1 MMGSLVSF
9 IFVCFLFFLAYNEKA
24 MKNSGYQSEQPSLEH
39 FFNTVNAYQQTAVI
53 RGAIE
58 LDLFTAIAE
67 GNTTVGALAA
77 KCKASERGM
86 RIICDYLTV
95 MGFLTKANEIYSLT
109 QDSALFLSRLSPA
122 YAGGTIEFLLSPMI
136 VDSFKDIAANI
147 RKGGTVVSQEGT
159 VSHENPV
166 WSRFA
171 RAMSPIQVMPAQ
183 LIVNL
188 VQVDSDR
195 SIKLLDLAAGH
206 GIFGITFAQR
216 YPNLEVVASDW
227 APVLEVAKENAQKFG
242 VSDRYKTL
250 PGSAFEID
258 FGNGYDIVL
267 LTNFLHHFDQE
278 TITKLLTKV
287 HAALNTQGRAFTL
300 DFIPNEDRVS
310 PPTAATFSMVMLA
323 STPGGD
329 AYTFAE
335 YEQMFSEAGFSRS
348 ELHPLTPSPQRL
360 IISYF

>member
-1 MMGSLVSF
+1 
-9 IFVCFLFFLAYNEKA
+9 
-24 MKNSGYQSEQPSLEH
+24 
-39 FFNTVNAYQQTAVI
+39 
-53 RGAIE
+53 
-58 LDLFTAIAE
+58 
-67 GNTTVGALAA
+67 
-77 KCKASERGM
+77 M
-86 RIICDYLTV
+86 RILCDYLTV
-95 MGFLTKANEIYSLT
+95 MGFLTKENEIYSLT

-136 VDSFKDIAANI
+136 VDSFKDIAASV
-147 RKGGTVVSQEGT
+147 RKGGTVISQEGT
-159 VSHENPV
+159 LSHENPV

-171 RAMSPIQVMPAQ
+171 RAMLPIQVMPAQ
-183 LIVNL
+183 MIANL

-195 SIKLLDLAAGH
+195 TIKLLDLAAGH

-216 YPNLEVVASDW
+216 YPNIEVVASDW

-242 VSDRYKTL
+242 VSDRYQTL

-278 TITKLLTKV
+278 TNIKLLAKV
-287 HAALNTQGRAFTL
+287 HKSLNTHGRAVTL

-310 PPTAATFSMVMLA
+310 PPTAAAFSIVMLA
-323 STPGGD
+323 ATPGGD

-335 YEQMFSEAGFSRS
+335 YEKMFRQAGFSRS
-348 ELHPLTPSPQRL
+348 EIHSLAPSPQRM
-360 IISYF
+360 IISYC

>member
-1 MMGSLVSF
+1 ME
-9 IFVCFLFFLAYNEKA
+9 YNGNV
-24 MKNSGYQSEQPSLEH
+24 MKNSANQSEQPSLER

-53 RGAIE
+53 KGAIE

-67 GNTTVGALAA
+67 GNTTVEALAA
-77 KCKASERGM
+77 KCNASERGM

-95 MGFLTKANEIYSLT
+95 WGFLIKTNETYGLT

-122 YAGGTIEFLLSPMI
+122 YAGSTIEFLLSPMI
-136 VDSFKDIAANI
+136 MDSFKDIAASV
-147 RKGGTVVSQEGT
+147 RTGGTVVSQEGT

-171 RAMSPIQVMPAQ
+171 RAMLPIQIMPAQ
-183 LIVNL
+183 MIANL
-188 VQVDSDR
+188 VQVEPDR
-195 SIKLLDLAAGH
+195 PIKLLDLAAGH
-206 GIFGITFAQR
+206 GIFGISFAQR

-227 APVLEVAKENAQKFG
+227 APVLDVARENAQKFG

-258 FGNGYDIVL
+258 FGKGYDIIL

-278 TITKLLTKV
+278 TIIKLLVKI
-287 HAALNTQGRAFTL
+287 HGALQTNGRAITL
-300 DFIPNEDRVS
+300 DFIPDEDRIS
-310 PPTAATFSMVMLA
+310 PPTAAAFSMMMLA

-329 AYTFAE
+329 AYTFTE
-335 YEQMFSEAGFSRS
+335 YEQMFRQAGFSRS
-348 ELHPLTPSPQRL
+348 ELHSLTPSPQRM
-360 IISYF
+360 IISYG